1 MKPNYIFS
9 VLLLVNVFLNI
20 MRGFKMIKNLL
31 SVVMGVVLT
40 FSFAFNAYANEQNM
54 KEVKIK
60 TSAFSF
66 MCKNKIESVL
76 KDKAGVDDTYLDLN
90 DKVVTIKFDDK
101 KLKAEDLEK
110 EIKSMG
116 YEAEIMK
123 DYTQSEKKNDTT
135 LKR

>member
-1 MKPNYIFS
+1 MVYSCFFKNLFR
-9 VLLLVNVFLNI
+9 V
-20 MRGFKMIKNLL
+20 FKMIKNLL

-40 FSFAFNAYANEQNM
+40 FSFAFNAYANEQSV

-76 KDKAGVDDTYLDLN
+76 KEKSGVNDTYLDLEN
-90 DKVVTIKFDDK
+90 KVVTITYDDK
-101 KLKAEDLEK
+101 ILKAEDLEK

-116 YEAEIMK
+116 YDAEIIK
-123 DYTQSEKKNDTT
+123 DYPKTNNKNDTSFE
-135 LKR
+135 K